1 MIRGILPIVHTP
13 FLDDAT
19 MDEASLAR
27 EVDWAFNQGADGYC
41 TGMVSELLRLTYDE
55 RIRLTRLLG
64 ELKPRGK
71 TFIAGVG
78 AESTQ
83 QAIAYARHAEQAGA
97 DGVMAIPPV
106 STGLPDSQV
115 LEYFSTLAEQI
126 SLPIVVQDA
135 SAYVGRPISMSVY
148 LQLLDTFGPERILFK
163 PEASPVGPNVSALR
177 DASGGRARIF
187 DGSGGI
193 ALVDCYR
200 RGIAGTMPGLEFLPG
215 IVALWRALERG
226 DDEAVYRIYFPIC
239 ALVTLQLQA
248 GLDGFLAT
256 EKYLLHRQGLFTTP
270 HRRKPYAWDLDPE
283 TQAEL
288 DRLVDRLQQSL
299 TPSAE

>member
-19 MDEASLAR
+19 MDEESLAR
-27 EVDWAFNQGADGYC
+27 EVQWAVQQGADGFC

-55 RIRLTRLLG
+55 RIRLTRLLS
-64 ELKPRGK
+64 EQKPAGK
-71 TFIAGVG
+71 VFIAGVG

-83 QAIAYARHAEQAGA
+83 QAVTYAREAEQAGA

-106 STGLPDSQV
+106 STGLPDAQV

-135 SAYVGRPISMSVY
+135 SAYVGRPIAMSVY
-148 LQLLDTFGPERILFK
+148 LQLLDTYGPERILFK

-177 DASGGRARIF
+177 DATGGRARIF

-200 RGIAGTMPGLEFLPG
+200 RGIAGTMPGMEFLPG
-215 IVALWRALERG
+215 IVALWKALEQG
-226 DDEAVYRIYFPIC
+226 DDETVYRIYFPIC

-288 DRLVDRLQQSL
+288 DRLVARLEESL
-299 TPSAE
+299 RPLD